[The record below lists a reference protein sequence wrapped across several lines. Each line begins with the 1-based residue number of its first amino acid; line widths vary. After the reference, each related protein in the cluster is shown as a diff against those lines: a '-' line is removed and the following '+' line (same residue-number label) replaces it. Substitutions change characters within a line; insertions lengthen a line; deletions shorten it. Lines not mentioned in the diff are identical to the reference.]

1 MTGSGFSKRQLYTDD
16 EDIVYQFRRCIGF
29 NGINVAAT
37 RPDLLERSLML
48 HLKRIPKDKRR
59 KLTHLWKQY
68 ERIKPEVLGFIFD
81 TLVQVLK
88 NVNQVQLKEL
98 PRMADWAQIGE
109 VISRCL
115 GYPDNAFLDA
125 YYKNIGLQTEQAI
138 EASPVAMA
146 IREYMNSR
154 KHWKGTVTELL
165 YELEDIAETMKI
177 KTKNNRQWPGAPNSL
192 SRRLN
197 EVRTNL
203 REVGIVIERP
213 VDTTTNITLVEITKI
228 SPESPIAPE
237 DPNQAQLPLEN
248 TGDIAGGIYPT
259 QKQTPPDISPENLI
273 ETCAQ
278 NEQTGDIGHIGDIV
292 HTSTS
297 YRIGHSDM
305 WACKNCSQSGDKW
318 FMQQHHCKGQSK

>member
-1 MTGSGFSKRQLYTDD
+1 MNLTNLPPHDKENRLLAKVYIISLFLPPGIPKPILIPYGEQGSAKSTFQEIIKSLVDPCGAPTLSFPAGVAELVQQLSHNYVAYYDNVSQISQWISDVLCRGVTGNGFSKRQLYTDD

-88 NVNQVQLKEL
+88 NVNQVQVKEL

-165 YELEDIAETMKI
+165 YEWKI
-177 KTKNNRQWPGAPNSL
+177 LQ
-192 SRRLN
+192 RL
-197 EVRTNL
+197 
-203 REVGIVIERP
+203 
-213 VDTTTNITLVEITKI
+213 
-228 SPESPIAPE
+228 
-237 DPNQAQLPLEN
+237 
-248 TGDIAGGIYPT
+248 
-259 QKQTPPDISPENLI
+259 
-273 ETCAQ
+273 
-278 NEQTGDIGHIGDIV
+278 
-292 HTSTS
+292 
-297 YRIGHSDM
+297 
-305 WACKNCSQSGDKW
+305 
-318 FMQQHHCKGQSK
+318 